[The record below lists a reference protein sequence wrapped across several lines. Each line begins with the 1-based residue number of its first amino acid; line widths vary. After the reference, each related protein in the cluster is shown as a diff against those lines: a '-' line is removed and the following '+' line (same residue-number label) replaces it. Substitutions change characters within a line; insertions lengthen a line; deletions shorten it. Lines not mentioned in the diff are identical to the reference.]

1 MLDFLQTGLDGAL
14 FGTTYALIGIGF
26 TLVFGVMRKINM
38 SYAASSLTA
47 AYVGL
52 SATLLMPGSTL
63 PVVFLSLV
71 AGGLIGAIIYFL
83 CFRFISRHNEL
94 ASLMASVGALLT
106 FEELLVHATN
116 GMPMAYPSLMDGRP
130 WKFGLLTVRQDLS
143 VVFVVCVVA
152 MAIFLAILFW
162 TKLGMATRAVSQQP
176 VAAQLCG
183 IPLEKV
189 NLSTFIMTGSLGG
202 LAGALV
208 GTSVG
213 VLSPMLALPLTVK
226 GLIVAVIGGL
236 GSIPGAIIAGIAVG
250 AFENIFQEVRGVTER
265 DIYVMLLL
273 FVFLLV
279 RPNGLLGKH
288 RFRD

>member
-1 MLDFLQTGLDGAL
+1 MLDYLQTGLDGAL

-47 AYVGL
+47 AYIGL
-52 SATLLMPGSTL
+52 SATLIAPNSTL
-63 PVVFLSLV
+63 LVVLCAV
-71 AGGLIGAIIYFL
+71 MAGGIIGAIIYL
-83 CFRFISRHNEL
+83 ACFRFIPRYNEL
-94 ASLMASVGALLT
+94 ASLMASIGALLT

-116 GMPMAYPSLMDGRP
+116 GMPTAYPSLMDGRP
-130 WKFGLLTVRQDLS
+130 WKLGLITVRQDLS
-143 VVFVVCVVA
+143 VVFVVCVAA
-152 MAIFLAILFW
+152 MAIFLFILFW
-162 TKLGMATRAVSQQP
+162 TRLGMATRAVSQQP
-176 VAAQLCG
+176 IAAQLCG
-183 IPLEKV
+183 IPLESV
-189 NLSTFIMTGSLGG
+189 NLSTFVLTGGLGG

-213 VLSPMLALPLTVK
+213 VLSPMLALPLTIK

-236 GSIPGAIIAGIAVG
+236 GSIPGAIIAGITVG
-250 AFENIFQEVRGVTER
+250 ALENIFQELRGVTER
-265 DIYVMLLL
+265 DISVMMML

-279 RPNGLLGKH
+279 RPNGLFGKH